1 MLSTRWSPLFSCWI
15 LNQEVRLSMKL
26 RFNIGKHKPPHGSAG
41 KESTHSGRPGFSPW
55 VGKIPWRRAT
65 HSSILA
71 RLTQLYLRDSL
82 IALLV
87 KNPPAMQE
95 TPVRFLGQKD
105 LLGKG
110 RLPTPVL
117 LGFPCSSPGKESA
130 CNPGDL
136 GLILRLGRSPGEG
149 KGYPLQYSGLEN
161 SMYCIDH
168 GVTKSWT

>member
-15 LNQEVRLSMKL
+15 LNQEVQLGMKL
-26 RFNIGKHKPPHGSAG
+26 RFNTGKHKPPHGSAG
-41 KESTHSGRPGFSPW
+41 KESAHSGRPGFSPW
-55 VGKIPWRRAT
+55 VGKMPWRRAT
-65 HSSILA
+65 HSNILA

-82 IALLV
+82 IAQLV
-87 KNPPAMQE
+87 KICLQCGRPQFDSW
-95 TPVRFLGQKD
+95 VGKFCWRKD
-105 LLGKG
+105 

-117 LGFPCSSPGKESA
+117 LGFPCSSPGEESV

-161 SMYCIDH
+161 SSTI
-168 GVTKSWT
+168 